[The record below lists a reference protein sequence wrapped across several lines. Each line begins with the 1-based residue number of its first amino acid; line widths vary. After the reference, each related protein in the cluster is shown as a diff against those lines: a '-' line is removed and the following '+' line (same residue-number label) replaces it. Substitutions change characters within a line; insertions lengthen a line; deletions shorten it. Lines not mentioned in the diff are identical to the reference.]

1 MVLWKNGQLNEL
13 VLEGRAI
20 QNRLPTQDSKSSK
33 EDISRKFA
41 KLMFAGKTKQALDLL
56 SNGIKGGILNLDSP
70 SNPNDQ
76 SSPTVKDILLSKHPN
91 NQPVYPDCILSSDP
105 DPPHPIIFDSIDG
118 NAIRSAALNIHGSSG
133 PSGLDAYAWRR
144 LCTSFKGASIDLCKG
159 QSPHFL
165 LVV

>member
-20 QNRLPTQDSKSSK
+20 QNRLPTQDSKSSQ

-91 NQPVYPDCILSSDP
+91 NQLSKLTRD
-105 DPPHPIIFDSIDG
+105 IFFG
-118 NAIRSAALNIHGSSG
+118 R
-133 PSGLDAYAWRR
+133 
-144 LCTSFKGASIDLCKG
+144 F
-159 QSPHFL
+159 
-165 LVV
+165 